1 GGPWPR
7 WVGGVLIW
15 TYDWPDYCDIRTLLD
30 HSLRELA
37 ELPIGPESYMGVIGV
52 CKAPWHGPLWSSQSS
67 DCFTDGQL
75 FNEVV
80 WSLQELRSTFEKLMA
95 QFQKE
100 GQRKILMQIGLQGG
114 WPLTSGSLAERKLQ
128 VQQDEDLIL
137 DCALT
142 WHQASY
148 GTKSYSFYR
157 VQCPSL
163 LMCSPRTLLAQLFPP
178 PLIQLCQFPDPF
190 VSLPQIQ
197 GRSQH
202 LMVTGPDAFLVKK
215 EVTVNDSGQYRCDM
229 RNAKNWL
236 GSRLSFQVTGEETKT
251 QAS

>member
-1 GGPWPR
+1 MGVAGLRKVAPLWQAMAWAMWLALLVLGAQGCLRCDPGSMQLLQELKGPFLARQLPR
-7 WVGGVLIW
+7 
-15 TYDWPDYCDIRTLLD
+15 DPDLRKRLGALLD

-52 CKAPWHGPLWSSQSS
+52 QGSPLPCPFLCSPN
-67 DCFTDGQL
+67 T
-75 FNEVV
+75 
-80 WSLQELRSTFEKLMA
+80 
-95 QFQKE
+95 
-100 GQRKILMQIGLQGG
+100 IGLQGG

-163 LMCSPRTLLAQLFPP
+163 LMCSPRTLL
-178 PLIQLCQFPDPF
+178 
-190 VSLPQIQ
+190 
-197 GRSQH
+197 
-202 LMVTGPDAFLVKK
+202 

-251 QAS
+251 QAEGRWKPGKAVEGMTPPPQLPPSSKVTVVGGTPTSFK